1 MPFFHMR
8 DDFAF
13 FRRFTPHIK
22 GAIAR
27 KMKMKSLAKRY
38 EFTQLRDRGRKQVTP
53 FFILQ
58 AFDHQ
63 DERPARYGL
72 TASKKIGNAV
82 RRNKARRRLR
92 ALVHGQLEGA
102 ARTGFDYGLIAR
114 FDCPDADFAKMEQV
128 FVKAIA
134 KLHHQFDHQQKEHKA
149 EKGKIT

>member
-1 MPFFHMR
+1 MFGR
-8 DDFAF
+8 GT
-13 FRRFTPHIK
+13 TPIK

-38 EFTQLRDRGRKQVTP
+38 EFTQLRDKGRKQVTS

-92 ALVHGQLEGA
+92 ALVHGQLETR
-102 ARTGFDYGLIAR
+102 ARAGFDYGIIAR
-114 FDCPDADFAKMEQV
+114 FDCPDADFAKMEQA
-128 FVKAIA
+128 FVKAID
-134 KLHHQFDHQQKEHKA
+134 KLHHQFESRQKDK
-149 EKGKIT
+149 KGG